1 MFAHALT
8 KKFFFSFFIV
18 GTLKLGDFFQLI
30 WRSGWPQKKKKEEEK
45 KCPDGWMDGWM
56 DPQLLLPQVVLPAD
70 GLALSIVPRGSEP
83 SRDGR
88 RTRVIFSPSP
98 VSGLQSH
105 RDERACRHRSG
116 ICASRERARGV
127 RAAASGPCAAP
138 EGSAPPAGGGRSSEQ
153 KRQVHVLNGCVQS
166 FKNKTTLPKK
176 S

>member
-1 MFAHALT
+1 
-8 KKFFFSFFIV
+8 
-18 GTLKLGDFFQLI
+18 
-30 WRSGWPQKKKKEEEK
+30 
-45 KCPDGWMDGWM
+45 MDGWM

-138 EGSAPPAGGGRSSEQ
+138 EGSAPPAGGGGRSSEQ

-166 FKNKTTLPKK
+166 FKNKTTPPQKIIIYELNHINVIMYSHLQEKMTQKYQIIWFNHQNK
-176 S
+176 SSQMKADYPCTQY